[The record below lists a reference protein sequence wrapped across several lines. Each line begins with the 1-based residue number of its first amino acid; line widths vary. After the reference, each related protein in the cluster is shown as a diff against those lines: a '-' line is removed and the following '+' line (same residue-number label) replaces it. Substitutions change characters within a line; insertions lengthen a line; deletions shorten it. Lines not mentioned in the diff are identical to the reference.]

1 MKSTIA
7 FYLTLLLRRL
17 HWILL
22 VFAVFTAGSVTI
34 ASLLPAVF
42 SSGSTLLV
50 EPPQIPQNLASSTV
64 QTNPQQELQVIEQRL
79 MTRVNLIDIA
89 RSENVFPNIAEMT
102 LDDVEAQMRA
112 STNIIKSARPQAATI
127 MRITFE
133 ADRATV
139 AANVVNRYVTLIL
152 QDNVR
157 SRTKQAG
164 DTLDFFEGEVERL
177 SDELSRKSAEILAFN
192 NENSD
197 ALPSTLQ
204 FRMNQQAGLQS
215 RIAVLERDI
224 ANLEDQKKRLL
235 EVFEASGTVTAPTAA
250 PTTPAQAKLNQLE
263 QQLSDAL
270 AIYSENNPRVKL
282 LQAQIEQQ
290 AKIVQEQITGTV
302 DPTSQV
308 TGTSILDVQIADI
321 DARIEVF
328 RADLKVSQD
337 QLVAVNDTID
347 RSPAVQIQLDA
358 LNRDYSNVQQQYN
371 RAVSGLAS
379 AATGERIEL
388 LAQGQR
394 VSVIDPATV
403 PSRPSRPNRMLI
415 AAGGSVAGL
424 GLGVALALG
433 LALLNSAIRRP
444 TEITAKLGI
453 TPLATIPYVRTPME
467 MVARRAMLTGLFL
480 LVVFGLPALLYS
492 VHTYYLPL
500 DLIYDKIASRI
511 GSIL

>member
-1 MKSTIA
+1 MKSTIT
-7 FYLTLLLRRL
+7 FYLTLIMRRV
-17 HWILL
+17 HWIVL
-22 VFAVFTAGSVTI
+22 VFAIFTAGSVTI
-34 ASLLPAVF
+34 ASLLPAVYT
-42 SSGSTLLV
+42 SGSTLLV

-89 RSENVFPNIAEMT
+89 RSENVFPNIGEMT
-102 LDDVEAQMRA
+102 LDEVESRMRA
-112 STNIIKSARPQAATI
+112 ATSIFKNARPQQATI
-127 MRITFE
+127 MGISFE
-133 ADRATV
+133 ADRATT

-157 SRTKQAG
+157 TRTKQAG

-177 SDELSRKSAEILAFN
+177 SDELSRKSAEILDFN
-192 NENSD
+192 NGNAD
-197 ALPSTLQ
+197 ALPSTLN
-204 FRMNQQAGLQS
+204 FRMNQQAALQS
-215 RIAVLERDI
+215 QIAVLTRDI

-235 EVFEASGTVTAPTAA
+235 DVFEQSGSIGAAQTA

-263 QQLSDAL
+263 QQLNDAL
-270 AIYSENNPRVKL
+270 AIYSENNPKVKL

-290 AKIVQEQITGTV
+290 TKIVQDQLGLAV
-302 DPTSQV
+302 NPTSQS

-321 DARIEVF
+321 DARIDIF
-328 RADLKVSQD
+328 RGDLASSEE
-337 QLVAVNDTID
+337 QLAAINETID
-347 RSPAVQIQLDA
+347 RTPAVQIQLDA
-358 LNRDYSNVQQQYN
+358 LNRDYANIQQQYN
-371 RAVSGLAS
+371 QAVSGLAR

-394 VSVIDPATV
+394 ITVIDPATV
-403 PSRPSRPNRMLI
+403 PSSPARPNRMLI
-415 AAGGSVAGL
+415 AGGGSIFGL
-424 GLGVALALG
+424 MLGIAIALG
-433 LALLNSAIRRP
+433 LALLNNAIRRP

-467 MVARRAMLTGLFL
+467 LVARRAMIMGLFL
-480 LVVFGLPALLYS
+480 LVVLGLPALLYT